1 MPPTGGR
8 VYGREVKGLV
18 DVLSQN
24 EIDALL
30 AALSSGEMDA
40 EELKKEDTQRK
51 IRSYDFKRAV
61 RFSKDH
67 IRSLTRIHENFAR
80 NLTTYFSAQLRT
92 FVQISVV
99 QVEQLPYDEFIR
111 SIPKMTVLNIFEAEP
126 LEGRMVL
133 EVHPNVAYAMV
144 DRMLGGSGTAPLKPG
159 ALTEIETIIMER
171 IFSRALENLQEA
183 WKTVFDLS
191 PRMEALET
199 NPQFMQ
205 IVSPNETI
213 ALISLSTKIGD
224 TTGMINLC
232 IPHVVIEPI
241 MSKLSVHHWF
251 VSQKKARVPEEL
263 EALRQRVTRAQLPLI
278 AELGQSQLTIREF
291 LSLAQ
296 GDVITLNKA
305 TKEGLAIRVGENL
318 KFIGS
323 PGMIK
328 DRIAVQIDEIV
339 TEGVE
344 EFDE

>member
-1 MPPTGGR
+1 M
-8 VYGREVKGLV
+8 V

-40 EELKKEDTQRK
+40 EELKKEDTQKK

-80 NLTTYFSAQLRT
+80 YLTTYFSAQLRT
-92 FVQISVV
+92 FVQINVV

-111 SIPKMTVLNIFEAEP
+111 SIPKMTILNIFEAEP

-133 EVHPNVAYAMV
+133 EVHPNVAYAML
-144 DRMLGGSGTAPLKPG
+144 DRLLGGIGTAPTKIS
-159 ALTEIETIIMER
+159 ALTEIETIVMER
-171 IFSRALENLQEA
+171 IFSRAFESLQEA
-183 WKTVFDLS
+183 WKTVVDIA
-191 PRMEALET
+191 PRLEALET

-232 IPHVVIEPI
+232 IPHVVLEPI
-241 MSKLSVHHWF
+241 MPRLSVHHWF
-251 VSQKKARVPEEL
+251 VSQKKTRAPEEVDT
-263 EALRQRVTRAQLPLI
+263 LRNRVSKAKLPLV
-278 AELGQSQLTIREF
+278 AELGNSEISIREF
-291 LSLAQ
+291 LGLAV
-296 GDVITLNKA
+296 GDVITLDKRVE
-305 TKEGLAIRVGENL
+305 EGLSIKVGEKL
-318 KFIGS
+318 KYIGS
-323 PGMIK
+323 PGVVK
-328 DRIAVQIDEIV
+328 DRMAVQIDEIV
-339 TEGVE
+339 GEGVE
-344 EFDE
+344 ENDE

>member
-1 MPPTGGR
+1 M
-8 VYGREVKGLV
+8 V

-40 EELKKEDTQRK
+40 EELKKEETQRK

-80 NLTTYFSAQLRT
+80 YLTTYFSAQLRT
-92 FVQISVV
+92 FVQINVV

-111 SIPKMTVLNIFEAEP
+111 SIPKMTILNIFEAEP
-126 LEGRMVL
+126 FKGRMVL
-133 EVHPNVAYAMV
+133 EVNPNVAYAML
-144 DRMLGGSGTAPLKPG
+144 DRMLGGAGTAPSKIN
-159 ALTEIETIIMER
+159 ALTEIETTVMER
-171 IFSRALENLQEA
+171 IFSRAFDSLQEA
-183 WKTVFDLS
+183 WKNVLDIQ
-191 PRMEALET
+191 PRLEALET

-241 MSKLSVHHWF
+241 MPKLSVHHWF
-251 VSQKKARVPEEL
+251 VSEKKTREPIEVEK
-263 EALRQRVTRAQLPLI
+263 LRQRVTKAKLPI
-278 AELGQSQLTIREF
+278 SVELGTSQITVQEMMQ
-291 LSLAQ
+291 LSI
-296 GDVITLNKA
+296 GDVIALNKPVDN
-305 TKEGLAIRVGENL
+305 GLMIRVGDRV
-318 KFIGS
+318 KYIGS
-323 PGMIK
+323 PGVIK
-328 DRIAVQIDEIV
+328 DRVAVQIEQVVD
-339 TEGVE
+339 EGVE
-344 EFDE
+344 EHDE

>member
-1 MPPTGGR
+1 
-8 VYGREVKGLV
+8 LV

-40 EELKKEDTQRK
+40 EELKKEDTEKK
-51 IRSYDFKRAV
+51 IRAYDFKRAT

-67 IRSLTRIHENFAR
+67 LRSLTRIHENFAR
-80 NLTTYFSAQLRT
+80 FLTTYFSTQLRT

-111 SIPKMTVLNIFEAEP
+111 SIPKMTILNIFEAEP

-133 EVHPNVAYAMV
+133 EVNPNVAFAML
-144 DRMLGGSGTAPLKPG
+144 DRLLGGAGVTPPKISS
-159 ALTEIETIIMER
+159 LTEIETIIMER
-171 IFSRALENLQEA
+171 IFSRALVSLQEA
-183 WKTVFDLS
+183 WKTVIDTS
-191 PRMEALET
+191 PRLEALET

-205 IVSPNETI
+205 IASANDTI

-241 MSKLSVHHWF
+241 MTRLSVHHMF
-251 VSQKKARVPEEL
+251 VTHKKNKSTDES
-263 EALRQRVTRAQLPLI
+263 EALQYRINKAKLTLV
-278 AELGQSQLTIREF
+278 AELGESALSVSEF
-291 LSLAQ
+291 LGLAT
-296 GDVITLNKA
+296 GDVITLNK
-305 TKEGLAIRVGENL
+305 TVGEGLHVKVGDKL

-323 PGMIK
+323 PGTVK
-328 DRIAVQIDEIV
+328 GKAAVQITEIV
-339 TEGVE
+339 SEGVE
-344 EFDE
+344 EYDE

>member
-1 MPPTGGR
+1 MI
-8 VYGREVKGLV
+8 ELV

-40 EELKKEDTQRK
+40 DELKKEETQKK

-67 IRSLTRIHENFAR
+67 IRSLTRIHDNFAR
-80 NLTTYFSAQLRT
+80 YLTTYFSAQLRT

-111 SIPKMTVLNIFEAEP
+111 SIPKMTILNIFEAEP
-126 LEGRMVL
+126 LEGRMVM
-133 EVHPNVAYAMV
+133 EVHPNIAFAML
-144 DRMLGGSGTAPLKPG
+144 DRLLGGFGTAPSKIN
-159 ALTEIETIIMER
+159 ALTEIETTIMER
-171 IFSRALENLQEA
+171 IFSRCFESLQEA
-183 WKTVFDLS
+183 WKTVLDIN

-232 IPHVVIEPI
+232 IPHVVLEPI
-241 MSKLSVHHWF
+241 MTRLSVHQWF
-251 VSQKKARVPEEL
+251 VSEKKVRDEVEL
-263 EALRQRVTRAQLPLI
+263 ESIRSRVHRAQLPI
-278 AELGQSQLTIREF
+278 VAELGESRLSIAEF
-291 LSLAQ
+291 LGLSV
-296 GDVITLNKA
+296 GDVISLNK
-305 TKEGLAIRVGENL
+305 TVDSGLSIKVGDKL

-328 DRIAVQIDEIV
+328 DRVAVQIDEIV
-339 TEGVE
+339 SEGAE

>member
-1 MPPTGGR
+1 M
-8 VYGREVKGLV
+8 V

-40 EELKKEDTQRK
+40 EELKKEETQKK
-51 IRSYDFKRAV
+51 IRSYDFKRAL

-80 NLTTYFSAQLRT
+80 YLTTYFSAQLRT
-92 FVQISVV
+92 FVQINVV

-133 EVHPNVAYAMV
+133 EVHPNIAYAML
-144 DRMLGGSGTAPLKPG
+144 DRLLGGTGVAPSTINSM
-159 ALTEIETIIMER
+159 TEIETIIMER
-171 IFSRALENLQEA
+171 IFSRAFDSLKEA
-183 WKTVFDLS
+183 WKTVLDIS
-191 PRMEALET
+191 PRLEALET

-232 IPHVVIEPI
+232 IPHVVLEPI
-241 MSKLSVHHWF
+241 MSKLSAHQWF
-251 VSQKKARVPEEL
+251 ISEKKARIPEEVD
-263 EALRQRVTRAQLPLI
+263 ALKQRVSKAQLPI
-278 AELGQSQLTIREF
+278 VAELGVSQLTVSEF
-291 LSLAQ
+291 LGLSV
-296 GDVITLNKA
+296 GDVISLNKPVHD
-305 TKEGLAIRVGENL
+305 GLSIKVGDRL

-323 PGMIK
+323 PGTVK
-328 DRIAVQIDEIV
+328 DRVAVQIDEIV
-339 TEGVE
+339 IEGAE

>member
-1 MPPTGGR
+1 M
-8 VYGREVKGLV
+8 V

-40 EELKKEDTQRK
+40 EELRKEDTQKKVRA
-51 IRSYDFKRAV
+51 YDFKRAT

-80 NLTTYFSAQLRT
+80 FLTTYFSAQLRT
-92 FVQISVV
+92 FVQINVV

-111 SIPKMTVLNIFEAEP
+111 SIPKMTILNIFEAEP

-133 EVHPNVAYAMV
+133 EVHPNVAFAML
-144 DRMLGGSGTAPLKPG
+144 DRLLGGAGSAPSKIG
-159 ALTEIETIIMER
+159 SLTEIENIIMEK
-171 IFSRALENLQEA
+171 IFSRALETLQEA
-183 WKTVFDLS
+183 WRTVIDIE
-191 PRMEALET
+191 PRLEALET

-251 VSQKKARVPEEL
+251 VSQKKSRAPEEFRQL
-263 EALRQRVTRAQLPLI
+263 EQRVTKAKLPI
-278 AELGQSQLTIREF
+278 AAELGSSQISIHEF
-291 LSLAQ
+291 LNLGV
-296 GDVITLNKA
+296 GDVITLGKSVDS
-305 TKEGLAIRVGENL
+305 GLDIKVGDKL
-318 KFIGS
+318 KYIGS
-323 PGMIK
+323 PGTVRDK
-328 DRIAVQIDEIV
+328 IAVQILEIID
-339 TEGVE
+339 EGVE
-344 EFDE
+344 EAHDE

>member
-1 MPPTGGR
+1 M
-8 VYGREVKGLV
+8 V

-40 EELKKEDTQRK
+40 EELKKEESQRK

-80 NLTTYFSAQLRT
+80 FLTTYFSAQLRT
-92 FVQISVV
+92 FVQINVV

-111 SIPKMTVLNIFEAEP
+111 SIPKMTILNIFEAEP

-133 EVHPNVAYAMV
+133 EVHPNVAFAMV
-144 DRMLGGSGTAPLKPG
+144 DRLLGGAGTAPSKIG
-159 ALTEIETIIMER
+159 ALTEIETMIMEK
-171 IFSRALENLQEA
+171 IFSRAFESLQEA
-183 WKTVFDLS
+183 WKTVIDIS
-191 PRMEALET
+191 PRLDSLET

-241 MSKLSVHHWF
+241 MPRLSVHHWF
-251 VSQKKARVPEEL
+251 VSQKKSRAPEEVEML
-263 EALRQRVTRAQLPLI
+263 EQRVHKAKLPII
-278 AELGQSQLTIREF
+278 AELGESSITVSEF
-291 LSLAQ
+291 MSLAV
-296 GDVITLNKA
+296 GDVISLNKTA
-305 TKEGLAIRVGENL
+305 GEGLHIKVGEKL

-323 PGMIK
+323 PGSVR
-328 DRIAVQIDEIV
+328 DRLAVQVEEIV
-339 TEGVE
+339 REGAE
-344 EFDE
+344 EDYDE

>member
-1 MPPTGGR
+1 M
-8 VYGREVKGLV
+8 V

-40 EELKKEDTQRK
+40 EELKKEETQKKVRA
-51 IRSYDFKRAV
+51 YDFKRAV

-80 NLTTYFSAQLRT
+80 YLTTYFSAQLRT
-92 FVQISVV
+92 FVQINVV

-111 SIPKMTVLNIFEAEP
+111 SIPKMTILNVFEAEP

-133 EVHPNVAYAMV
+133 EVHPNVAFAML
-144 DRMLGGSGTAPLKPG
+144 DRLLGGAGTSPTKIN
-159 ALTEIETIIMER
+159 ALTEIETIVMER
-171 IFSRALENLQEA
+171 IFSRAFESLQEA
-183 WKTVFDLS
+183 WKTVVDLS
-191 PRMEALET
+191 PRLEALET

-241 MSKLSVHHWF
+241 MPRLSVHHWF
-251 VSQKKARVPEEL
+251 VSQKKTSAPEEMM
-263 EALRQRVTRAQLPLI
+263 ALQSRLHKAKLPVI
-278 AELGQSQLTIREF
+278 AELGSSQISVREF
-291 LSLAQ
+291 LSLNA
-296 GDVITLNKA
+296 GDVITLNRSV
-305 TKEGLAIRVGENL
+305 EDPLHIRIGERL
-318 KFIGS
+318 KFFGS
-323 PGMIK
+323 PGTTRGK
-328 DRIAVQIDEIV
+328 LAVQINEIV
-339 TEGVE
+339 QEGVE
-344 EFDE
+344 EYDE

>member
-1 MPPTGGR
+1 
-8 VYGREVKGLV
+8 LV

-40 EELKKEDTQRK
+40 DELKKEEVTRK
-51 IRSYDFKRAV
+51 VRIYDFKRAT

-80 NLTTYFSAQLRT
+80 YLTTYFSAQLRT
-92 FVQISVV
+92 FVQINVV

-111 SIPKMTVLNIFEAEP
+111 SIPKMTILNIFEAEP

-133 EVHPNVAYAMV
+133 EVHPNVAYAML
-144 DRMLGGSGTAPLKPG
+144 DRMLGGQGMAPSKINN
-159 ALTEIETIIMER
+159 LTEIETIIMER
-171 IFSRALENLQEA
+171 IFARAFESLQEA
-183 WKTVFDLS
+183 WKTIIDIS
-191 PRMEALET
+191 PRLEALET

-241 MSKLSVHHWF
+241 MPRLSAHHWF
-251 VSQKKARVPEEL
+251 VSQKKERIPEEVEML
-263 EALRQRVTRAQLPLI
+263 EQRVSKAKLPI
-278 AELGQSQLTIREF
+278 VAELGESVITIKEF
-291 LSLAQ
+291 LGLAI
-296 GDVITLNKA
+296 GDVISLNKPI
-305 TKEGLAIRVGENL
+305 EDGLRIKVGEKL

-323 PGMIK
+323 PGSVK
-328 DRIAVQIDEIV
+328 DRIAVQVDQVVSEGAEEENDE
-339 TEGVE
+339 
-344 EFDE
+344 

>member
-1 MPPTGGR
+1 M
-8 VYGREVKGLV
+8 V

-40 EELKKEDTQRK
+40 EELKKEETQKK

-80 NLTTYFSAQLRT
+80 YLTTYFSAQLRT
-92 FVQISVV
+92 FVQINVV

-111 SIPKMTVLNIFEAEP
+111 SIPKMTILNIFEAEP

-133 EVHPNVAYAMV
+133 EVHPNVAFAML
-144 DRMLGGSGTAPLKPG
+144 DRLLGGLGAAPSKIGT
-159 ALTEIETIIMER
+159 LTEIETIIMER
-171 IFSRALENLQEA
+171 IFSRAFESLQEA
-183 WKTVFDLS
+183 WRTIVDIN
-191 PRMEALET
+191 PRMEGLET

-224 TTGMINLC
+224 TSGMINLC

-241 MSKLSVHHWF
+241 MPKLSVHHWF
-251 VSQKKARVPEEL
+251 VSQKKSRAPEEVD
-263 EALRQRVTRAQLPLI
+263 ALRNRVNKAKLPII
-278 AELGQSQLTIREF
+278 AELGESQITIREF
-291 LSLAQ
+291 LGLSA
-296 GDVITLNKA
+296 GDVISLNKPVQD
-305 TKEGLAIRVGENL
+305 GLQIRVGDRL
-318 KFIGS
+318 KYIGS
-323 PGMIK
+323 PGTIK
-328 DRIAVQIDEIV
+328 DRIAIQIDEIV
-339 TEGVE
+339 SEGVE
-344 EFDE
+344 ELDEQ

>member
-1 MPPTGGR
+1 M
-8 VYGREVKGLV
+8 V

-40 EELKKEDTQRK
+40 EELKKEETQKK
-51 IRSYDFKRAV
+51 IRAYDFKRAV

-80 NLTTYFSAQLRT
+80 YLTTYFSAQLRT

-111 SIPKMTVLNIFEAEP
+111 SIPKMTILNIFEAEP

-133 EVHPNVAYAMV
+133 EVHPNVAYAML
-144 DRMLGGSGTAPLKPG
+144 DRLLGGIGTAPSKIG
-159 ALTEIETIIMER
+159 SLTEIETIIMER
-171 IFSRALENLQEA
+171 IFSRAFESLQEA
-183 WKTVFDLS
+183 WKTIIDIN

-241 MSKLSVHHWF
+241 MPKLSVHHWF
-251 VSQKKARVPEEL
+251 VSQKKSRIPEEVD
-263 EALRQRVTRAQLPLI
+263 ALRNRVNKATLPII
-278 AELGQSQLTIREF
+278 AELGESQVTIREF
-291 LSLAQ
+291 LGLSV
-296 GDVITLNKA
+296 GDVISLNKPVQ
-305 TKEGLAIRVGENL
+305 EGLSIMIGDRL
-318 KFIGS
+318 KYIGS
-323 PGMIK
+323 PGTLK
-328 DRIAVQIDEIV
+328 DRVAVQIDEIV
-339 TEGVE
+339 SEGVE

>member
-1 MPPTGGR
+1 M
-8 VYGREVKGLV
+8 V

-40 EELKKEDTQRK
+40 EELKKEETQKK
-51 IRSYDFKRAV
+51 IRSYDFKRAL

-80 NLTTYFSAQLRT
+80 YLTTYFSAQLRT
-92 FVQISVV
+92 FVQINVV

-126 LEGRMVL
+126 LVGRMVL
-133 EVHPNVAYAMV
+133 EVHPNIAYAML
-144 DRMLGGSGTAPLKPG
+144 DRLLGGTGIAPTSISSM
-159 ALTEIETIIMER
+159 TEIETIIMER
-171 IFSRALENLQEA
+171 IFSRAFDSLQEA
-183 WKTVFDLS
+183 WKTVLDIS
-191 PRMEALET
+191 PRLEALET

-232 IPHVVIEPI
+232 IPHVVLEPI
-241 MSKLSVHHWF
+241 MSKLSAHQWF
-251 VSQKKARVPEEL
+251 ISEKKASVPEEVD
-263 EALRQRVTRAQLPLI
+263 ALKQRVSKAKLPI
-278 AELGQSQLTIREF
+278 VAELGVSQLTVSEF
-291 LSLAQ
+291 LGLSV
-296 GDVITLNKA
+296 GDVISLNKPMHD
-305 TKEGLAIRVGENL
+305 GLSIKVGDRL

-323 PGMIK
+323 PGTIK
-328 DRIAVQIDEIV
+328 DRVAVQIDEIV
-339 TEGVE
+339 IEGAE

>member
-1 MPPTGGR
+1 
-8 VYGREVKGLV
+8 LV

-40 EELKKEDTQRK
+40 EELKKEETQK
-51 IRSYDFKRAV
+51 KVRSYDFKRAT

-67 IRSLTRIHENFAR
+67 LRSLTRIHENFAR
-80 NLTTYFSAQLRT
+80 LLTTYFSTQLRT

-111 SIPKMTVLNIFEAEP
+111 SIPKMTILNIFEADP

-133 EVHPNVAYAMV
+133 EVHPNVAYAML
-144 DRMLGGSGTAPLKPG
+144 DRLLGGGGNSPTKINV
-159 ALTEIETIIMER
+159 LTEIETIIMAR
-171 IFSRALENLQEA
+171 IFSRALETLQEA
-183 WKTVFDLS
+183 WKTVADVFPSYDT
-191 PRMEALET
+191 LET

-205 IVSPNETI
+205 IASANDTI

-241 MSKLSVHHWF
+241 MPHLSVHHMF
-251 VSQKKARVPEEL
+251 VTHKKTKSTDESDALKSRVNKAKL
-263 EALRQRVTRAQLPLI
+263 QVI
-278 AELGQSQLTIREF
+278 AELGNSQITVREF
-291 LSLAQ
+291 LGLAV
-296 GDVITLNKA
+296 GDVISLDKVVD
-305 TKEGLAIRVGENL
+305 EGLPIKVGEKL
-318 KFIGS
+318 KFFGN
-323 PGMIK
+323 PGTVK
-328 DRIAVQIDEIV
+328 GRVSVQINEIV

-344 EFDE
+344 EDGE

>member
-1 MPPTGGR
+1 M
-8 VYGREVKGLV
+8 V

-40 EELKKEDTQRK
+40 EELKKEDTQKK

-80 NLTTYFSAQLRT
+80 YLTTYFSAQLRT

-126 LEGRMVL
+126 LVGRMVL
-133 EVHPNVAYAMV
+133 EVHPNIAYAML
-144 DRMLGGSGTAPLKPG
+144 DRLLGGIGNAPAKMN

-171 IFSRALENLQEA
+171 IFSRAFESLQEA
-183 WKTVFDLS
+183 WKTVLDIT
-191 PRMEALET
+191 PRLEAMET

-232 IPHVVIEPI
+232 IPHVVLEPI
-241 MSKLSVHHWF
+241 MSKLSAHQWF
-251 VSQKKARVPEEL
+251 VSEKKTRVPEEVESL
-263 EALRQRVTRAQLPLI
+263 KQRVSKARLPII
-278 AELGQSQLTIREF
+278 AELGESNLTISEF
-291 LSLAQ
+291 LGLSV
-296 GDVITLNKA
+296 GDVISLNKPVHD
-305 TKEGLAIRVGENL
+305 GLSIKVGDKL
-318 KFIGS
+318 KYIGS
-323 PGMIK
+323 PGTMK
-328 DRIAVQIDEIV
+328 DRVAVQIDEIV
-339 TEGVE
+339 SEGAE
-344 EFDE
+344 ELDE

>member
-1 MPPTGGR
+1 M
-8 VYGREVKGLV
+8 
-18 DVLSQN
+18 SQN

-40 EELKKEDTQRK
+40 EELKKEETQKK
-51 IRSYDFKRAV
+51 IRAYDFKRAV

-80 NLTTYFSAQLRT
+80 YLTTYFSAQLRT

-111 SIPKMTVLNIFEAEP
+111 SIPKMTILNIFEAEP

-133 EVHPNVAYAMV
+133 EVHPNVAYAML
-144 DRMLGGSGTAPLKPG
+144 DRLLGGVGAAPSKMG
-159 ALTEIETIIMER
+159 ALTEIETIIMEK
-171 IFSRALENLQEA
+171 IFSRAFDSLQEA
-183 WKTVFDLS
+183 WKTVMDIN

-251 VSQKKARVPEEL
+251 VSQKKSRVPEEV
-263 EALRQRVTRAQLPLI
+263 EALQHRVHRAKLPI
-278 AELGQSQLTIREF
+278 VAELGESQITISEF
-291 LSLAQ
+291 LSLAV
-296 GDVITLNKA
+296 GDVISLNKPV
-305 TKEGLAIRVGENL
+305 EDGLAIRIGDKL
-318 KFIGS
+318 KYIGS
-323 PGMIK
+323 PGTIK

-339 TEGVE
+339 SEGVE
-344 EFDE
+344 EYDE

>member
-1 MPPTGGR
+1 M
-8 VYGREVKGLV
+8 V

-40 EELKKEDTQRK
+40 EELKKEETNK
-51 IRSYDFKRAV
+51 KVRSYDFKRAV

-80 NLTTYFSAQLRT
+80 YLTTYFSAQLRT

-111 SIPKMTVLNIFEAEP
+111 SIPKMTILNIFEAEP

-133 EVHPNVAYAMV
+133 EVHPNVAYAML
-144 DRMLGGSGTAPLKPG
+144 DRLLGGSGTSPSKIN
-159 ALTEIETIIMER
+159 ALTEIETIVMER
-171 IFSRALENLQEA
+171 IFSKAFDSLQEA
-183 WKTVFDLS
+183 WKSVIDLS
-191 PRMEALET
+191 PRLEALET

-213 ALISLSTKIGD
+213 ALISLTTKIGD

-241 MSKLSVHHWF
+241 MHRLSVHHQF
-251 VSQKKARVPEEL
+251 LTQKKNRATDEIEVLQARVHK
-263 EALRQRVTRAQLPLI
+263 AKLPI
-278 AELGQSQLTIREF
+278 TAELGSSEITIREF
-291 LSLAQ
+291 LQLNA
-296 GDVITLNKA
+296 GDVIPLNQPVDHGIRILIGDKLKFYGNPG
-305 TKEGLAIRVGENL
+305 TVKGKLAIQITDVVSEGE
-318 KFIGS
+318 
-323 PGMIK
+323 
-328 DRIAVQIDEIV
+328 
-339 TEGVE
+339 E
-344 EFDE
+344 ENEQ

>member
-1 MPPTGGR
+1 M
-8 VYGREVKGLV
+8 V

-40 EELKKEDTQRK
+40 EELKKEETQKK

-80 NLTTYFSAQLRT
+80 YLTTYFSAQLRT
-92 FVQISVV
+92 FVQINVV

-111 SIPKMTVLNIFEAEP
+111 SIPKMTILNIFEAEP

-133 EVHPNVAYAMV
+133 EVHPNVAFAML
-144 DRMLGGSGTAPLKPG
+144 DRLLGGIGTAPSKISS
-159 ALTEIETIIMER
+159 LTEIETIIMER
-171 IFSRALENLQEA
+171 IFSRAFESLQEA
-183 WKTVFDLS
+183 WKTVVDIN
-191 PRMEALET
+191 PRMEGLET

-224 TTGMINLC
+224 TSGMINLC

-241 MSKLSVHHWF
+241 MPKLSVHHWF
-251 VSQKKARVPEEL
+251 VSQKKSRVPEEVD
-263 EALRQRVTRAQLPLI
+263 ALRHRVNKAMLPI
-278 AELGQSQLTIREF
+278 VAELGESQITVREF
-291 LSLAQ
+291 LGLSV
-296 GDVITLNKA
+296 GDVISVNKPVQ
-305 TKEGLAIRVGENL
+305 EGLQIRIGDRL
-318 KFIGS
+318 KYIGS
-323 PGMIK
+323 PGTLK
-328 DRIAVQIDEIV
+328 DRVAVQINDIV
-339 TEGVE
+339 SEGVE
-344 EFDE
+344 ELDE

>member
-1 MPPTGGR
+1 M
-8 VYGREVKGLV
+8 V

-40 EELKKEDTQRK
+40 EELKKEETARK

-80 NLTTYFSAQLRT
+80 YLTTYFSAQLRT
-92 FVQISVV
+92 FVQINVV

-111 SIPKMTVLNIFEAEP
+111 SIPKMTILNIFEAEP
-126 LEGRMVL
+126 LQGRMVL
-133 EVHPNVAYAMV
+133 EVHPNVAYAML
-144 DRMLGGSGTAPLKPG
+144 DRLLGGPGTSSAKTSSM
-159 ALTEIETIIMER
+159 TEIETTIMER
-171 IFSRALENLQEA
+171 IFSKAFDSLQEA
-183 WKTVFDLS
+183 WKTVLDIT

-232 IPHVVIEPI
+232 IPHVVVEPI
-241 MSKLSVHHWF
+241 MSKLSTHQWF
-251 VSQKKARVPEEL
+251 ISEKKSRAPEEVVAIKERVKKAK
-263 EALRQRVTRAQLPLI
+263 LPII
-278 AELGQSQLTIREF
+278 AELGESNISIAEF
-291 LSLAQ
+291 LSLNV
-296 GDVITLNKA
+296 GDVITLNKPVE
-305 TKEGLAIRVGENL
+305 EGLTIKVGERA
-318 KFIGS
+318 KFMGS
-323 PGMIK
+323 PGTLR
-328 DRIAVQIDEIV
+328 DRVAVQIDEILI
-339 TEGVE
+339 EGVE
-344 EFDE
+344 ELDE

>member
-1 MPPTGGR
+1 M
-8 VYGREVKGLV
+8 V

-40 EELKKEDTQRK
+40 EELKKEETQRK

-80 NLTTYFSAQLRT
+80 YLTTYFSAQLRT
-92 FVQISVV
+92 FVQINVV

-111 SIPKMTVLNIFEAEP
+111 SIPKMTILNIFEAEP
-126 LEGRMVL
+126 LEGRMVM
-133 EVHPNVAYAMV
+133 EVHPNVAYAML
-144 DRMLGGSGTAPLKPG
+144 DRLLGGVGVSPSKIN
-159 ALTEIETIIMER
+159 ALTEIETIVMER
-171 IFSRALENLQEA
+171 IFSKAFDSLQEA
-183 WKTVFDLS
+183 WKTVVDLQ
-191 PRMEALET
+191 PRLEALET

-241 MSKLSVHHWF
+241 MPRLSVHSWF
-251 VSQKKARVPEEL
+251 VSQKKSRAPEEV
-263 EALRQRVTRAQLPLI
+263 EALQFRLNQAKLPFV
-278 AELGQSQLTIREF
+278 AELGSSHITVHEF
-291 LSLAQ
+291 LNLSV
-296 GDVITLNKA
+296 GDVITLQKPVNEPLK
-305 TKEGLAIRVGENL
+305 IRIGD
-318 KFIGS
+318 KYKYTGS
-323 PGMIK
+323 PGTVRGKM
-328 DRIAVQIDEIV
+328 AVQINEPVSEGEEEYDE
-339 TEGVE
+339 
-344 EFDE
+344 

>member
-1 MPPTGGR
+1 M
-8 VYGREVKGLV
+8 V

-40 EELKKEDTQRK
+40 EELKKEETQKK
-51 IRSYDFKRAV
+51 IRSYDFKRAL

-80 NLTTYFSAQLRT
+80 YLTTYFSAQLRT
-92 FVQISVV
+92 FVQINVV

-126 LEGRMVL
+126 LVGRMVL
-133 EVHPNVAYAMV
+133 EVHPNIAYAML
-144 DRMLGGSGTAPLKPG
+144 DRLLGGTGTAPSTINSM
-159 ALTEIETIIMER
+159 TEIETIILER
-171 IFSRALENLQEA
+171 IFSRAFDSLQEA
-183 WKTVFDLS
+183 WKTVLDIS

-232 IPHVVIEPI
+232 IPHVVLEPI
-241 MSKLSVHHWF
+241 MSKLSAHQWF
-251 VSQKKARVPEEL
+251 ISEKKASVPEEVD
-263 EALRQRVTRAQLPLI
+263 ALKQRVSKAKLPI
-278 AELGQSQLTIREF
+278 VAELGVSQLTVSEF
-291 LSLAQ
+291 LGLSV
-296 GDVITLNKA
+296 GDVISLNKPMHD
-305 TKEGLAIRVGENL
+305 GLSIRIGDKL

-323 PGMIK
+323 PGTIK
-328 DRIAVQIDEIV
+328 DRVAVQIDEIV
-339 TEGVE
+339 IEGAE

>member
-1 MPPTGGR
+1 M
-8 VYGREVKGLV
+8 V

-40 EELKKEDTQRK
+40 EELKKEETQKK
-51 IRSYDFKRAV
+51 IRVYDFKRAV

-80 NLTTYFSAQLRT
+80 YLTTYFSAQLRT
-92 FVQISVV
+92 FVQINVV

-111 SIPKMTVLNIFEAEP
+111 SIPKMTILNIFEAEP

-133 EVHPNVAYAMV
+133 EVHPNVAFAML
-144 DRMLGGSGTAPLKPG
+144 DRLLGGAGTSPTKIN
-159 ALTEIETIIMER
+159 ALTEIETIVIER
-171 IFSRALENLQEA
+171 IFSRAFDSLQEA
-183 WKTVFDLS
+183 WKTIIDLS
-191 PRMEALET
+191 PRLEALET

-241 MSKLSVHHWF
+241 MPRLSVHHWF
-251 VSQKKARVPEEL
+251 VSQKKTSAPEEL
-263 EALRQRVTRAQLPLI
+263 TALQSRLHKAKLPII
-278 AELGQSQLTIREF
+278 AELGSSQISVREF
-291 LSLAQ
+291 LNLNA
-296 GDVITLNKA
+296 GDVITLGKSVN
-305 TKEGLAIRVGENL
+305 EPLDIRIGEKL
-318 KFIGS
+318 KFYGS
-323 PGMIK
+323 PGTTRGK
-328 DRIAVQIDEIV
+328 LAVQISEIV
-339 TEGVE
+339 QEEGVE
-344 EFDE
+344 ENDE

>member
-1 MPPTGGR
+1 M
-8 VYGREVKGLV
+8 V

-40 EELKKEDTQRK
+40 EELKKEETQKK
-51 IRSYDFKRAV
+51 IRSYEFKRAV

-80 NLTTYFSAQLRT
+80 YLTTYFSAQLRT

-111 SIPKMTVLNIFEAEP
+111 SIPKMTILNIFEAEP
-126 LEGRMVL
+126 LEGRMVM
-133 EVHPNVAYAMV
+133 EVHPNVAYAML
-144 DRMLGGSGTAPLKPG
+144 DRMLGGQGVAPSKIN

-171 IFSRALENLQEA
+171 IFSRTFESLQEA
-183 WKTVFDLS
+183 WKTIVDIS
-191 PRMEALET
+191 PRLEALET

-241 MSKLSVHHWF
+241 MPRLSVHHWF
-251 VSQKKARVPEEL
+251 VSQKKTRAPEEVEVL
-263 EALRQRVTRAQLPLI
+263 KQRVSKAKLPI
-278 AELGQSQLTIREF
+278 VAELGQSSISIREF
-291 LSLAQ
+291 LGLAV
-296 GDVITLNKA
+296 GDVIALNKPIGQ
-305 TKEGLAIRVGENL
+305 GLDLKVGDKL

-323 PGMIK
+323 PGSVK
-328 DRIAVQIDEIV
+328 DRLAVQIDEV
-339 TEGVE
+339 VSEGVE
-344 EFDE
+344 DDYDE

>member
-1 MPPTGGR
+1 M
-8 VYGREVKGLV
+8 V

-40 EELKKEDTQRK
+40 DELKKEETQKK

-67 IRSLTRIHENFAR
+67 IRSLTRIHDNFAR
-80 NLTTYFSAQLRT
+80 YLTTYFSAQLRT
-92 FVQISVV
+92 FVQINVV

-111 SIPKMTVLNIFEAEP
+111 SIPKMTILNTFEAEP
-126 LEGRMVL
+126 LEGRMVM
-133 EVHPNVAYAMV
+133 EVHPNIAFAML
-144 DRMLGGSGTAPLKPG
+144 DRLLGGFGTAPSKIN
-159 ALTEIETIIMER
+159 ALTEIETTIMER
-171 IFSRALENLQEA
+171 IFSRCFESLQEA
-183 WKTVFDLS
+183 WKTVLDIN

-232 IPHVVIEPI
+232 IPHVVLEPI
-241 MSKLSVHHWF
+241 MSRLSVHQWF
-251 VSQKKARVPEEL
+251 VSEKKARDEVEL
-263 EALRQRVTRAQLPLI
+263 EAIRARVNRAQLPI
-278 AELGQSQLTIREF
+278 VAELGESKLSIAEF
-291 LSLAQ
+291 LGLNV
-296 GDVITLNKA
+296 GDVISLNK
-305 TKEGLAIRVGENL
+305 TVDSGLSIKVGNKL

-328 DRIAVQIDEIV
+328 DRVAVQIDEIV
-339 TEGVE
+339 SEGVE

>member
-1 MPPTGGR
+1 M
-8 VYGREVKGLV
+8 V

-40 EELKKEDTQRK
+40 EELKKEETQRK

-80 NLTTYFSAQLRT
+80 YLTTYFSAQLRT
-92 FVQISVV
+92 FVQINVV

-111 SIPKMTVLNIFEAEP
+111 SIPKMTILNIFEAEP
-126 LEGRMVL
+126 FKGRMVL
-133 EVHPNVAYAMV
+133 EVNPNVAFAML
-144 DRMLGGSGTAPLKPG
+144 DRMLGGTGMAPSKIN
-159 ALTEIETIIMER
+159 ALTEIETTVMER
-171 IFSRALENLQEA
+171 IFSRAFDSLQEA
-183 WKTVFDLS
+183 WKNVLDIE
-191 PRMEALET
+191 PRLEALET

-241 MSKLSVHHWF
+241 MPKLSVHHWF
-251 VSQKKARVPEEL
+251 VSEKKTREPIEVEK
-263 EALRQRVTRAQLPLI
+263 LRQRVTKAKLPI
-278 AELGQSQLTIREF
+278 SVELGTSNITVHELMQL
-291 LSLAQ
+291 AV
-296 GDVITLNKA
+296 GDVIALNKPVDS
-305 TKEGLAIRVGENL
+305 GLSIRVGERE
-318 KFIGS
+318 KYIGT
-323 PGMIK
+323 PGVYK
-328 DRIAVQIDEIV
+328 DRISVQIDHV
-339 TEGVE
+339 VDEGVE
-344 EFDE
+344 EHDE

>member
-1 MPPTGGR
+1 M
-8 VYGREVKGLV
+8 V

-40 EELKKEDTQRK
+40 EELKKEDTQKK

-80 NLTTYFSAQLRT
+80 YLTTYFSAQLRT

-126 LEGRMVL
+126 LVGRMVL
-133 EVHPNVAYAMV
+133 EVHPNIAYAML
-144 DRMLGGSGTAPLKPG
+144 DRLLGGTGVAPSKINSM
-159 ALTEIETIIMER
+159 TEIETIIMER
-171 IFSRALENLQEA
+171 IFSRAFDSLQEA
-183 WKTVFDLS
+183 WKTVLDIS
-191 PRMEALET
+191 PRLEALET

-232 IPHVVIEPI
+232 IPHVVLEPI
-241 MSKLSVHHWF
+241 MSKLSAHQWF
-251 VSQKKARVPEEL
+251 ISEKKTAVPEEVD
-263 EALRQRVTRAQLPLI
+263 ALKQRVSKAKLPII
-278 AELGQSQLTIREF
+278 AELGESQITVSEF
-291 LSLAQ
+291 LGLNV
-296 GDVITLNKA
+296 GDVITLNKPVQA
-305 TKEGLAIRVGENL
+305 GLSIKVGEKL
-318 KFIGS
+318 KYIGS
-323 PGMIK
+323 PGTLK
-328 DRIAVQIDEIV
+328 DRVAVQIDEIV
-339 TEGVE
+339 SEGAE
-344 EFDE
+344 ELDE